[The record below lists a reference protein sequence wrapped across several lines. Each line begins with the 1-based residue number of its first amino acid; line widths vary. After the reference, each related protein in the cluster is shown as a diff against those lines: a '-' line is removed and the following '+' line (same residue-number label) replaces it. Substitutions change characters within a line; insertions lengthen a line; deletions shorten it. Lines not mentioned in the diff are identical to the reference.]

1 MGELDPGWWGKITRD
16 GFFHVLLGT
25 CSGEGSAAGNVLPPG
40 PPSPFSAASG
50 QGDMAAAGV
59 AGEVVPAA
67 SRGRRVPSSMGDTLL
82 YRVRRLTSLSIFN
95 KLGTNL
101 YPSISTI

>member
-1 MGELDPGWWGKITRD
+1 MGELDPGWWGKITHD

-50 QGDMAAAGV
+50 QGDTAAAGV

-67 SRGRRVPSSMGDTLL
+67 SGLPGQESSLFHGRCSVVQSQETHVPV
-82 YRVRRLTSLSIFN
+82 YFQ
-95 KLGTNL
+95 
-101 YPSISTI
+101 